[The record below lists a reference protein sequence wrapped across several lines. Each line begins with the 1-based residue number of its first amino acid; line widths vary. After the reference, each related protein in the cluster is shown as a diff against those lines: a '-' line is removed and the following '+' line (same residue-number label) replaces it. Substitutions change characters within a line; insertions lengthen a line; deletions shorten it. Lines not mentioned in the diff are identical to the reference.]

1 MEKTDKIYM
10 DSLSTILAGKWD
22 VTKKEAQQFLADF
35 VEIIKEGVDADGL
48 VKIKGLGTFKVIDVD
63 ARESVNVNTGQRVL
77 IESHQKLTF
86 TPDALMKELVNK
98 PFSHFETVILN
109 EGVDFS
115 DINEEELENTEIATE
130 KEEPISENA
139 AEEEPVTVEEEPIVP
154 VVEEEPVTIEE
165 EPIVA
170 EEEPVEAEEEPVAA
184 EEEPVAVEEEPVAV
198 EEEPRYNRVHCSRRG
213 IYYSRRTP
221 RKPHKTSWWWLWLL
235 LALLACGLSFGAG
248 YWLGIQNNAM
258 PAVVEEQR
266 EETVVEDT
274 TSTQEAQTP
283 TEPLIEEETEEST
296 DTTQLVVQAPV
307 AEQPQ
312 TKTAQQADWQKYDA
326 MDKRIRLGYYGI
338 VGLDREVKAMEGET
352 LAHLSRRILGPDMDC
367 YVEAFNGLKGTDV
380 LTGGQKIKIPK
391 LVSKKR
397 LREQNN

>member
-115 DINEEELENTEIATE
+115 DINEEELENTEIVTE
-130 KEEPISENA
+130 KEVPISENV
-139 AEEEPVTVEEEPIVP
+139 AEEEPVTA
-154 VVEEEPVTIEE
+154 EEEPV
-165 EPIVA
+165 VA
-170 EEEPVEAEEEPVAA
+170 EEEPVVAEEEPIAAEEESVVADEEPVAIEEEPIITNETPIAA
-184 EEEPVAVEEEPVAV
+184 EEEPAVIEEEPLVVEEE
-198 EEEPRYNRVHCSRRG
+198 
-213 IYYSRRTP
+213 
-221 RKPHKTSWWWLWLL
+221 PHKTSWWWLWLL

-248 YWLGIQNNAM
+248 YWLGIQNNAL
-258 PAVVEEQR
+258 PVVVEEH
-266 EETVVEDT
+266 VVEDT
-274 TSTQEAQTP
+274 TSTQEVQTP
-283 TEPLIEEETEEST
+283 IDPLIEEETEEPT
-296 DTTQLVVQAPV
+296 DTNKLVEEPVVVEVQTPV
-307 AEQPQ
+307 VEQSQ
-312 TKTAQQADWQKYDA
+312 TTGQQSDWQKYDA
-326 MDKRIRLGYYGI
+326 MDQRIRVGYYGI

-352 LAHLSRRILGPDMDC
+352 LAHLSRRILGRDMDC
-367 YVEAFNGLKGTDV
+367 YVEVFNGLKATDV

>member
-1 MEKTDKIYM
+1 MEKTEKIYM

-109 EGVDFS
+109 EGVEFS
-115 DINEEELENTEIATE
+115 DISEEELENTEIATE

-139 AEEEPVTVEEEPIVP
+139 V
-154 VVEEEPVTIEE
+154 
-165 EPIVA
+165 
-170 EEEPVEAEEEPVAA
+170 EEEPVAA

-198 EEEPRYNRVHCSRRG
+198 KEAPRYNRVHCSRRT
-213 IYYSRRTP
+213 SR
-221 RKPHKTSWWWLWLL
+221 KSHKTSWWWLWLL

-258 PAVVEEQR
+258 PAVVEEQQ
-266 EETVVEDT
+266 EEAVVEDT

-283 TEPLIEEETEEST
+283 TEPLTEEETEKPT
-296 DTTQLVVQAPV
+296 DTTRLVVQAPV

-312 TKTAQQADWQKYDA
+312 TGTAQQADWQKYDA

>member
-1 MEKTDKIYM
+1 M

-109 EGVDFS
+109 EGVEFS
-115 DINEEELENTEIATE
+115 DINEEEQENTEIVTE
-130 KEEPISENA
+130 KEDSISEKA
-139 AEEEPVTVEEEPIVP
+139 VEEEPIVP
-154 VVEEEPVTIEE
+154 VVEEEPVAIEE
-165 EPIVA
+165 EPIAVD
-170 EEEPVEAEEEPVAA
+170 EEPVAA
-184 EEEPVAVEEEPVAV
+184 EEESDVAEEEPAAIEEEPTVTNEAPITAEEEPAVIDEEPSAVEEE
-198 EEEPRYNRVHCSRRG
+198 
-213 IYYSRRTP
+213 
-221 RKPHKTSWWWLWLL
+221 PHKTSWWWLWLL

-258 PAVVEEQR
+258 PAVVEEQQ
-266 EETVVEDT
+266 EEAVVEDT

-283 TEPLIEEETEEST
+283 TEPLIEEETEEPT

-312 TKTAQQADWQKYDA
+312 TKTDQQADWQKYDA

-367 YVEAFNGLKGTDV
+367 YVEVFNGLKATDV

>member
-1 MEKTDKIYM
+1 MEKIDKIYM

-109 EGVDFS
+109 EGVEFS
-115 DINEEELENTEIATE
+115 DINEEELENMEIATE

-139 AEEEPVTVEEEPIVP
+139 AEEEPIVP
-154 VVEEEPVTIEE
+154 IVEEEPVTIEE
-165 EPIVA
+165 EPIAVDEEPVAA
-170 EEEPVEAEEEPVAA
+170 EEEPVEAEEEPAVI
-184 EEEPVAVEEEPVAV
+184 EEDPVVVEEE
-198 EEEPRYNRVHCSRRG
+198 
-213 IYYSRRTP
+213 
-221 RKPHKTSWWWLWLL
+221 PHKTSWWWLWLL

-248 YWLGIQNNAM
+248 YWLGTQNNAM
-258 PAVVEEQR
+258 PAVVEEQQ
-266 EETVVEDT
+266 EEAVVEDT

-283 TEPLIEEETEEST
+283 TEPLIEEETEEPT
-296 DTTQLVVQAPV
+296 DTTRLVVQAPV

-312 TKTAQQADWQKYDA
+312 TGTAQQADWQKYDA